1 VTEERDRP
9 LVVHILAAI
18 QRVQIFTV
26 GGRRQFLS
34 DEKTLGATLWNL
46 HTLAEACRQLSP
58 ELKARHPEID
68 WRLLADF
75 RNVLAHDVL
84 GISPRRVWDIIV
96 DHLPTLKRHV
106 SRILPTLP

>member
-1 VTEERDRP
+1 VTAERDRP

-18 QRVQIFTV
+18 QRVETFSAA
-26 GGRRQFLS
+26 GRRQFLS
-34 DEKTLGATLWNL
+34 DEKTQGATLWNL

-58 ELKARHPEID
+58 ELKAQHPDVD

-84 GISPRRVWDIIV
+84 GISPRRVWEIIV
-96 DHLPTLKRHV
+96 GHVPALKLRI
-106 SRILPTLP
+106 SRILATLS